1 MFKPI
6 YDTKNDILIVQRN
19 LISIVA
25 FILLVINLLLSIS
38 LIKKDTNTII
48 VPFGINDKVI
58 VSSKKPQNNY
68 LEAFSRDIINTMLNL
83 NPNNVDYME
92 KTILAYADGSS
103 YGSLK
108 KHLELLKKN
117 IVSKKFSTVFYPISI
132 QADNTT
138 MKVIVDGT
146 LYVYFGQK
154 QVSSEKKRYE
164 ITYRYESGRLSIIG
178 FSEIIEE
185 DNSNNNR

>member
-1 MFKPI
+1 MLKPI
-6 YDTKNDILIVQRN
+6 HDTKNNILIIQRN
-19 LISIVA
+19 VILMVA
-25 FILLVINLLLSIS
+25 FVLLFVVFLLSVC
-38 LIKKDTNTII
+38 LIRKETNTII
-48 VPFGINDKVI
+48 VPFGINDKIVI
-58 VSSKKPQNNY
+58 SSKKPQNNY

-103 YGSLK
+103 YGNLK

-117 IVSKKFSTVFYPISI
+117 IVYKKFSTVFYPISI

-154 QVSSEKKRYE
+154 QVSGEKKRYE
-164 ITYRYESGRLSIIG
+164 IKYKYESGRLSIIG
-178 FSEIIEE
+178 FSEVIEE
-185 DNSNNNR
+185 NNSNNK